1 MLAYAQMP
9 TLRASRVGRSLS
21 DSLLV
26 PTGSNPSS
34 IGMVAGGGA
43 RSLNRAGVRRVF
55 KGFTWL
61 ASNSRLS
68 MSLCLFKPIF
78 LDSDEG
84 AKRLQSLLVN
94 QALLNL
100 TCTCKAA
107 NKAFNKWWSAM
118 KVMWRQVTAAFRCI
132 GHVQPLAYKP
142 DRRVILREVKHIHNN
157 GHFVCNGQRD
167 VELEL
172 RDYGEIFVCIEDSTT
187 YHNSMKRK
195 FLFYIDFHVK
205 LNVSNIQ
212 SIRSSS
218 YWRKGEERIGKH
230 ISDTN
235 LYPTKYQE
243 HEIRTWED
251 VLSLLRKLNRVPFDK
266 RLKLC

>member
-1 MLAYAQMP
+1 V
-9 TLRASRVGRSLS
+9 SKSLS

-68 MSLCLFKPIF
+68 MSLCLFKSVL

-84 AKRLQSLLVN
+84 ARWLLPLLVN
-94 QALLNL
+94 QGLLNL

-107 NKAFNKWWSAM
+107 NKAFNKWWSWR
-118 KVMWRQVTAAFRCI
+118 KENFWRQTAAALRCI
-132 GHVQPLAYKP
+132 GRVLPLGEKP
-142 DRRVILREVKHIHNN
+142 DRRVILKEVKHIHNS
-157 GHFVCNGQRD
+157 GHFVCNGRRE

-172 RDYGEIFVCIEDSTT
+172 YDSGEIFVCIEDSTT
-187 YHNSMKRK
+187 NHNSMEQVS
-195 FLFYIDFHVK
+195 LFYIEFRAK
-205 LNVSNIQ
+205 LNVSNTQ
-212 SIRSSS
+212 PLRVSS
-218 YWRKGEERIGKH
+218 YWRSGKERISKH
-230 ISDTN
+230 ISDTK
-235 LYPTKYQE
+235 LFPAQYQG

-251 VLSLLRKLNRVPFDK
+251 VLSLLRKLNSLPFDK
-266 RLKLC
+266 RRTLC